1 MNAMREY
8 NINEKIFLRQ
18 ENNQITIHVD
28 NMPLNV
34 LNNYRETIDYLKE
47 TLDADTFISK
57 IAIMEKTGFL
67 KDIERHGLDQEKI
80 LGAIGKMVACGFNS
94 ENYAENYSISD
105 LELIGWFLKNIYS
118 FKINDFTVVTLDYKI
133 GYDQEERED
142 YLETHGEKYIE
153 YLQRIYWI
161 AVKYK
166 NGSRY
171 VRPVFTPEGSL
182 KRAMNKLKEKVIEIR
197 NKQDEWKE
205 IKDHLEK
212 CREKITKVS
221 VKFSQEISDRNVKMA
236 LNHDWKDIFQIGC
249 VFKIEDLWDF
259 ECLKHELKRLEA
271 SNYAISKKKN
281 EKFYWQLREKESEW
295 KLI

>member
-1 MNAMREY
+1 MTKY
-8 NINEKIFLRQ
+8 NIDEKISLKQ
-18 ENNQITIHVD
+18 ENNQITVYVD

-57 IAIMEKTGFL
+57 IAIMEKIGFL
-67 KDIERHGLDQEKI
+67 KDMVRNELVQEKV

-94 ENYAENYSISD
+94 ENYAENYSVSD
-105 LELIGWFLKNIYS
+105 LELIDWFLKNIYS
-118 FKINDFTVVTLDYKI
+118 FKINESTVITLGYKI
-133 GYDQEERED
+133 GYDQDERED

-161 AVKYK
+161 TVKHK
-166 NGSRY
+166 NGSRF
-171 VRPVFTPEGSL
+171 VRPAFTPEGSL
-182 KRAMNKLKEKVIEIR
+182 RRAMTKLKEKAIEIR
-197 NKQDEWKE
+197 NKQGDWEE
-205 IKDHLEK
+205 IKDNLAR
-212 CREKITKVS
+212 CRKNIIKVF
-221 VKFSQEISDRNVKMA
+221 VKFSQEINDRNVKMA

-259 ECLKHELKRLEA
+259 ECLKHELKRLET
-271 SNYAISKKKN
+271 SNYAISRKEN